1 MGKHHTIQLHALIA
15 LLEKA
20 IGKKA
25 IVDRK
30 PMQLGDV
37 EMTCADIQ
45 KPARLLG
52 YRPSVDIDTVVERF
66 VDWFREEMG
75 ASRIG

>member
-1 MGKHHTIQLHALIA
+1 MNHLTAPLHALSA

-30 PMQLGDV
+30 SMQLGDV

-52 YRPSVDIDTVVERF
+52 YRPSVDIEMGVRRF